1 MSLKLTLKPHER
13 IILGGAV
20 ISNGASSASFT
31 IENNVPILRGK
42 DVLTEET
49 ATTYCQRVYLVIQL
63 MYLGEAPNPELA
75 KLYSGL
81 VAELLVAAPSMKD
94 LISDTTGYILDG
106 KYYQALKQAKKLIQ
120 HEEELLTH
128 VPEPG

>member
-1 MSLKLTLKPHER
+1 
-13 IILGGAV
+13 
-20 ISNGASSASFT
+20 
-31 IENNVPILRGK
+31 
-42 DVLTEET
+42 
-49 ATTYCQRVYLVIQL
+49 

-81 VAELLVAAPSMKD
+81 AAELLVAAPSMKD
-94 LISDTTGYILDG
+94 LISATTGYILDG
-106 KYYQALKQAKKLIQ
+106 KYYQALQQAKKLIQ